1 MRFLNL
7 SLSIRISSS
16 YYSIKGRYFDF
27 LQRIIILSNLLN
39 YSLLEGILIKAANK
53 IIYKALRYFI
63 LFIKNFKYYY
73 LPLLLKFNF
82 ALLIIAIALLFLY
95 KVLGR
100 RRGSSGNIKSA
111 ARYTIL
117 MVILIFLEQL
127 LTTIILKPISIL
139 IDKALAP
146 F

>member
-1 MRFLNL
+1 M
-7 SLSIRISSS
+7 
-16 YYSIKGRYFDF
+16 
-27 LQRIIILSNLLN
+27 IILSNLLN
-39 YSLLEGILIKAANK
+39 YSLLEGVLIKAANK
-53 IIYKALRYFI
+53 IIYKALRDFV
-63 LFIKNFKYYY
+63 LFVKNFKYYY

-95 KVLGR
+95 KVSGHKR
-100 RRGSSGNIKSA
+100 SSSSNIKSA

-117 MVILIFLEQL
+117 IAIPTFLEQL
-127 LTTIILKPISIL
+127 LTTTMLKPISIL

>member
-7 SLSIRISSS
+7 FLSVRINSS

-27 LQRIIILSNLLN
+27 LQRIIIFSNLLN
-39 YSLLEGILIKAANK
+39 YSLPEGVLIKAANK
-53 IIYKALRYFI
+53 IIYKALRDFV
-63 LFIKNFKYYY
+63 LFVKNFKYYR

-95 KVLGR
+95 KVSGYKR
-100 RRGSSGNIKSA
+100 SSSSNVKSA

-117 MVILIFLEQL
+117 IVTGHPRDTLHTPTCFPPQSAAVCRNL
-127 LTTIILKPISIL
+127 
-139 IDKALAP
+139 
-146 F
+146 

>member
-1 MRFLNL
+1 M
-7 SLSIRISSS
+7 
-16 YYSIKGRYFDF
+16 
-27 LQRIIILSNLLN
+27 
-39 YSLLEGILIKAANK
+39 LEGVLIKAANK
-53 IIYKALRYFI
+53 IIYKALRDFI

-73 LPLLLKFNF
+73 LPLFLKFNF

-100 RRGSSGNIKSA
+100 RKSSSGNIKSA
-111 ARYTIL
+111 ARYTMLIAIL
-117 MVILIFLEQL
+117 AFPEQS
-127 LTTIILKPISIL
+127 LTTMVLKPISIL